1 MANTQ
6 LQGNDCHTN
15 GDLPEIG
22 STAPDFQLVSNKLE
36 DCSLANYKD
45 NFKLLYVV
53 PSLDTMVCAK
63 TAKQLNELAE
73 EYPNTSFLVISA
85 DLPFAQQR
93 FCKQNKLKNIQT
105 LSMMRSRNFAKDY
118 GVLLI
123 DSPLAGVTARAV
135 FVLDANNN
143 FLMSE
148 LMQDITHE
156 PDFTKALSY
165 LQV

>member
-6 LQGNDCHTN
+6 LQGNNCQTN
-15 GDLPEIG
+15 GDLPVTG
-22 STAPDFQLVSNKLE
+22 SPAPDFHLVSSKLE
-36 DCSLANYKD
+36 DCSLANFKD
-45 NFKLLYVV
+45 KAKLLYVV

-63 TAKQLNELAE
+63 TTKQLNELAG
-73 EYPNTSFLVISA
+73 EYTDASILVISA

-123 DSPLAGVTARAV
+123 DGPLAGITARAV
-135 FVLDANNN
+135 FVLDANNKI
-143 FLMSE
+143 LMSE

-156 PDFTKALSY
+156 PDFTKALSF